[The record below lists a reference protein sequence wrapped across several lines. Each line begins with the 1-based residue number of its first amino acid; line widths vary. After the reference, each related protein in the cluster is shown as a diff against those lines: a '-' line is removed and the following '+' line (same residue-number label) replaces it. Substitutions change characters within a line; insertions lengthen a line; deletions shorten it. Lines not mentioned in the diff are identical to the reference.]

1 MAAAKNSSNNSSL
14 YYNTLEELNHDADN
28 LMEHEF
34 DVPVSKSTIAT
45 IFANGKSI
53 HDLMPMHGNRPILII
68 TAGSPGVGK
77 STIAKQQFE
86 RYGVN
91 PNMVYT
97 VSMDMLLEHNR
108 LFRTETK
115 KLYEKLLAE
124 KGAPFNNSNYATFS
138 GLSTSAYA
146 AKQANLKIPEKIAE
160 INEKLS
166 TKFSEAMLTNNT
178 ISPAFKKLRLNN
190 KSIKNN
196 KSKKSSTRKSA
207 SKKMADLINLDEMR
221 NIGFEYGVKHGLNIL
236 YDCTLSEDRMNTIM
250 NTLREYKM
258 AHKYEIKIFLI
269 KADEESNQAV
279 AKIQRRIM
287 GRHLKM
293 VENGFLRALTTNP
306 KVIKSMI
313 NSNKKGYN
321 KARATYKNSGN
332 ANNSNNSNRYTA
344 EDFYFEEIMNP

>member
-1 MAAAKNSSNNSSL
+1 MAAVNSSSKNNSL
-14 YYNTLEELNHDADN
+14 YYDTLEELNHDADN
-28 LMEHEF
+28 LIEHDF
-34 DVPVSKSTIAT
+34 DVPVSKSIIAN
-45 IFANGKSI
+45 IFANHKSI
-53 HDLMPMHGNRPILII
+53 HDMKPSHGKRPILII

-77 STIAKQQFE
+77 STIAKHQFE
-86 RYGVN
+86 RFGVD
-91 PNMVYT
+91 PNKVYT

-115 KLYEKLLAE
+115 KLYEKLLHQ

-146 AKQANLKIPEKIAE
+146 ARQANLKIPEKIAE
-160 INEKLS
+160 INEKLG

-178 ISPAFKKLRLNN
+178 IESAFKKLRLNN

-196 KSKKSSTRKSA
+196 KSKKSSTRKST
-207 SKKMADLINLDEMR
+207 SKKMADLINLDQIR

-236 YDCTLSEDRMNTIM
+236 YDSTLSEDRMNTIM

-258 AHKYEIKIFLI
+258 VHKYEIKILLI

-279 AKIQRRIM
+279 AKIQQRIM

-321 KARATYKNSGN
+321 KARNTYKNNGN
-332 ANNSNNSNRYTA
+332 THNSNNSRYTA
-344 EDFYFEEIMNP
+344 EDFYFEEIINP